1 MSEGNDLEY
10 RKIITDFIIWCKLN
24 QPPSIAPVNIHSLD
38 IDVVDTYKFLGV
50 HLNKFHLLGK
60 LRYFGLCR
68 TLLRTV
74 YDTLKASATFY
85 FVICPG
91 GGSTER
97 DRKQTDRL
105 VKSATSVLTTPID
118 LIEEVGERRSQALPI
133 VHTQPTHET
142 VEAQSTSFISRLL
155 RTQKNI
161 KR

>member
-1 MSEGNDLEY
+1 MSEGNNLEY
-10 RKIITDFIIWCKLN
+10 RKIITDFIIWCEFN

-50 HLNKFHLLGK
+50 HLNKFHLLRK

-68 TLLRTV
+68 TLLRTF
-74 YDTLKASATFY
+74 YDTVKASATFY

-97 DRKQTDRL
+97 DRKKTDRL

-118 LIEEVGERRSQALPI
+118 LIEEVGDGA
-133 VHTQPTHET
+133 H
-142 VEAQSTSFISRLL
+142 A
-155 RTQKNI
+155 
-161 KR
+161 